1 MYHSRQSSFPSAPPT
16 HSINSD
22 DIQQYIIFVA
32 VGWVYG
38 IVVDP
43 VGDRL
48 YFGGSH
54 GVGVTNMDGT
64 DRKKLID
71 VHAVRLAIDLK
82 EG

>member
-1 MYHSRQSSFPSAPPT
+1 MYHSRQSSFPSASPT

-48 YFGGSH
+48 YFGGKK

-71 VHAVRLAIDLK
+71 VHAVSLAVDLK